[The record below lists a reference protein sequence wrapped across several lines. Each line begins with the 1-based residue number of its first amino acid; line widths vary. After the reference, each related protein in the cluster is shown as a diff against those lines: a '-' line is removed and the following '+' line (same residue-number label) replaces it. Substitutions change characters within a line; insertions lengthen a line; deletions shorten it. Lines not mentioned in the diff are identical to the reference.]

1 MYMNNSERVVSAF
14 SRNELKTL
22 VMALAAYNKLD
33 KRDSRTD
40 LMEKL
45 INGFLMAND
54 LEAEVIDV
62 RPNPNAPMGSAAYKM
77 YEAMYESD
85 VRAHS

>member
-1 MYMNNSERVVSAF
+1 MYKSSTERIVSAF
-14 SRNELKTL
+14 TRNELKTL
-22 VMALAAYNKLD
+22 VMALAAYNNVD
-33 KRDSRTD
+33 KRERRTD

-45 INGFLMAND
+45 VNGFLMAND
-54 LEAEVIDV
+54 LESEVIRVKPD
-62 RPNPNAPMGSAAYKM
+62 PNAPMGSAEYKA